1 MTRVVTPRLEAA
13 ITNLIGWSDEAM
25 GMLDQ
30 RAREVGANH
39 SMVAELGRE
48 LRAELLEALR
58 ETATPKATLLRD
70 FADVNKNPHH
80 RLYRCEGG
88 ELPSFVIVSVFSHI
102 DRTGAQVCE
111 ARLLLSDSDGQV
123 LGGFEGFGQED
134 TGDHD
139 EALRRRGYEVG

>member
-70 FADVNKNPHH
+70 FADVNRN
-80 RLYRCEGG
+80 
-88 ELPSFVIVSVFSHI
+88 
-102 DRTGAQVCE
+102 
-111 ARLLLSDSDGQV
+111 
-123 LGGFEGFGQED
+123 GFGQED